1 MFNVKHPLFSLL
13 PGIGAK
19 VILITT
25 SRLVVLARRYG
36 FLNDPAQCV
45 IGVAD
50 LHIVIVTIEQWFAVE
65 QRMLKGND
73 FLYVFVIDQV
83 IETGQGF
90 DRLQHT
96 FVEIGTVELT
106 VGVVG
111 DGGFVVQGYRLALD
125 AAMQE
130 CIARLI
136 GLFEHRALQLGR
148 VAASHLRQ
156 NLSLDRQPVV
166 QVTAGQRWQ

>member
-13 PGIGAK
+13 PEIGAK

-25 SRLVVLARRYG
+25 SRFVVLARRYG
-36 FLNDPAQCV
+36 FLDHPAQCV

-50 LHIVIVTIEQWFAVE
+50 LYIVIVTIEQWFAVE
-65 QRMLKGND
+65 QRMLKGDD

-90 DRLQHT
+90 DRLQHA
-96 FVEIGTVELT
+96 FVEIGTVELA
-106 VGVVG
+106 VGIVG
-111 DGGFVVQGYRLALD
+111 DGGFAVQGYRLALD

-130 CIARLI
+130 CAAWVI
-136 GLFEHRALQLGR
+136 G
-148 VAASHLRQ
+148 
-156 NLSLDRQPVV
+156 
-166 QVTAGQRWQ
+166 